1 MMTGL
6 IFLLYFIIILIFVVT
21 YFFVAYHLVRYSLR
35 PSLNNLILPIFIIG
49 STLLLI
55 SNIMLFFS
63 VDWNIFL
70 ANFPVNLR

>member
-6 IFLLYFIIILIFVVT
+6 IFILYFIIILIFVVT
-21 YFFVAYHLVRYSLR
+21 YFFIVYHLVKYSIK

-55 SNIMLFFS
+55 SNIMLFFAI
-63 VDWNIFL
+63 DWHTL
-70 ANFPVNLR
+70 LLNFPVNLR